1 MASRTGILCLG
12 ASVVGWT
19 VVVLVALLFPG
30 GHPPLSAYVTVPV
43 GLVADWVAVR
53 RGSGSR
59 ALRYGSLV
67 GNGIVLAIAAGLVV
81 RIVLQSVA
89 AAAPPLTLAAAI
101 RP

>member
-1 MASRTGILCLG
+1 M
-12 ASVVGWT
+12 
-19 VVVLVALLFPG
+19 VVLVALLFPG

-43 GLVADWVAVR
+43 VLATIPISGTGLVADWVAVR